1 MGAETLVA
9 IVASLVTTMSGLGW
23 VLDRN
28 GRRTDQRF
36 DTVITHM
43 TKVERMLND
52 MRADMPVTYTLR
64 QDHLRLSDK
73 VERIEGD
80 IAIWRQR
87 ETLHD

>member
-1 MGAETLVA
+1 MGPETLVA
-9 IVASLVTTMSGLGW
+9 IIASLVTTMSGLGW

-36 DTVITHM
+36 DTVIAHM
-43 TKVERMLND
+43 SKVERMLND

-73 VERIEGD
+73 VERIESD
-80 IAIWRQR
+80 MVLWKHK
-87 ETLHD
+87 ETS